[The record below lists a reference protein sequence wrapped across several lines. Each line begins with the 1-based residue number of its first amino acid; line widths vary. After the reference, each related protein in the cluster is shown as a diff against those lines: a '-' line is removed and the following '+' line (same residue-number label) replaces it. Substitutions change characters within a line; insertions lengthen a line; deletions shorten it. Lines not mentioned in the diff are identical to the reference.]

1 MKDFGENVYTYGVLN
16 VLRFR
21 GTQVRSAAREG
32 KGKNWN
38 MHKLQK
44 EQKKPLCENSSNSF

>member
-32 KGKNWN
+32 KGKR
-38 MHKLQK
+38 
-44 EQKKPLCENSSNSF
+44 